1 MSITT
6 AKTTTTATSDKHD
19 DGLAWAFEN
28 AVKRIFTA
36 YTVDMTRPA
45 AATQGGPHTLQRIR
59 LVMSNGTALLIG
71 WVNLAQGRAQLHT
84 LGHTLSL
91 SKQRFGREIVMP
103 PLEYLRFL
111 ETAKTVLEEH
121 GISVEVVA
129 FTKQGAPSGTRPRV
143 DAPARSRTLP
153 FYVVD
158 ALAAATSL
166 VTRVMA

>member
-1 MSITT
+1 MS
-6 AKTTTTATSDKHD
+6 TTTTASTLTSDKND

-28 AVKRIFTA
+28 AVKRIFSG

-59 LVMSNGTALLIG
+59 LVMSNGTVLLIG

-111 ETAKTVLEEH
+111 ETAKTVLQEH
-121 GISVEVVA
+121 GITVDVVA
-129 FTKQGAPSGTRPRV
+129 FTKQGVESGTRPRV
-143 DAPARSRTLP
+143 DGPVRSRTLP

-158 ALAAATSL
+158 ALAAASSL